1 MKKILL
7 IEDEKAIREMYA
19 RLLRSIGWRVVDV
32 CDARE
37 ATNVLIRKELD
48 LVLLDINI
56 PQVDGRKI
64 FDVIKEYDPNL
75 KVMIC
80 SVYSIDQ
87 QKQMIPDA
95 VDYYDKSQG
104 PFIFL
109 TKVHHA
115 LMPDD
120 EVTIDSFDV

>member
-19 RLLRSIGWRVVDV
+19 RLLRSVGWRVVDV
-32 CDARE
+32 CDAGE

-64 FDVIKEYDPNL
+64 FDIIKEYDPAI
-75 KVMIC
+75 KIMIC
-80 SVYSIDQ
+80 SVYSIEK
-87 QKQMIPDA
+87 QKQMIPGA
-95 VDYYDKSQG
+95 IDYYDKSQG
-104 PFIFL
+104 PFVFL
-109 TKVHHA
+109 TKVHYA
-115 LMPDD
+115 LIPD
-120 EVTIDSFDV
+120 EKVNADSFDV

>member
-19 RLLRSIGWRVVDV
+19 RLLRSVGWRVVDV
-32 CDARE
+32 SDAGE

-56 PQVDGRKI
+56 PQIDGRKI
-64 FDVIKEYDPNL
+64 FDVIKEYDPDL
-75 KVMIC
+75 KIMIC
-80 SVYSIDQ
+80 SVYSIDK
-87 QKQMIPDA
+87 QKQMIPGA

-104 PFIFL
+104 SFVFL

-115 LMPDD
+115 LVPGE
-120 EVTIDSFDV
+120 EVTSDSFDV